1 MKKSV
6 EKENDEEPNDTR
18 YSLDFQ
24 IKEKDNNQIVF
35 QSQSSLKEN
44 RPLSAKPLLL
54 SKYIPKLKPVKSNI
68 NPSFMHLGGSKVNYK
83 SKKYKENLMNNKNN
97 INIVAEEDY
106 EKTANSGDERYSYNN
121 LNSNKNMP
129 FSSSDDNEIVDN
141 DIININNSNNNNKI
155 EDNFKIN
162 IKKAKIKK
170 NIRNNLNHIRKIFI
184 KYKEKIPNKKYIDDT
199 DIITNSSYK
208 DCIHQNFNS
217 KWDDFCIDY
226 DLDLI
231 QKKKSK
237 SIYVGKNKNLNK
249 PPILG
254 FLQMNENSANTTL
267 SSAFSEI

>member
-24 IKEKDNNQIVF
+24 KKENDYNQIVF

-54 SKYIPKLKPVKSNI
+54 RKYIPKLKPVKSNI

-121 LNSNKNMP
+121 LN
-129 FSSSDDNEIVDN
+129 
-141 DIININNSNNNNKI
+141 
-155 EDNFKIN
+155 
-162 IKKAKIKK
+162 
-170 NIRNNLNHIRKIFI
+170 
-184 KYKEKIPNKKYIDDT
+184 
-199 DIITNSSYK
+199 
-208 DCIHQNFNS
+208 
-217 KWDDFCIDY
+217 
-226 DLDLI
+226 
-231 QKKKSK
+231 
-237 SIYVGKNKNLNK
+237 
-249 PPILG
+249 
-254 FLQMNENSANTTL
+254 
-267 SSAFSEI
+267 